1 MGAKD
6 FKVDSAMF
14 ARSDDQLDLSSVFAQ
29 PMLGVSMNEFI
40 DMLTLFVDGWL
51 GPGDHSSLVQ
61 DLIKFADG
69 DKDNRVRAYQ

>member
-14 ARSDDQLDLSSVFAQ
+14 ARSDDLSSVFAQ